1 MQNVAHTISH
11 IILLDM
17 FVSQLHVIVM
27 LLPLPA
33 HTAIKMEG
41 PSNFGGGQGVK
52 RDFDQIVSMCMI
64 VVELYGWTV
73 WIFNAMH
80 TCTMYVCACID
91 CTSKPKFLNL
101 GSHFSLSVFPYDHRM
116 PCTHSTQLL
125 TVVSTL
131 TLFLLATP
139 PPPTDWWGG
148 LR

>member
-64 VVELYGWTV
+64 VSVYGYLIPCIHVQCLCVYRLYFKTE
-73 WIFNAMH
+73 
-80 TCTMYVCACID
+80 
-91 CTSKPKFLNL
+91 
-101 GSHFSLSVFPYDHRM
+101 
-116 PCTHSTQLL
+116 
-125 TVVSTL
+125 VS
-131 TLFLLATP
+131 
-139 PPPTDWWGG
+139 
-148 LR
+148 